1 MAQQLNPPAAGPAG
15 GPNDGAAHGAGHSA
29 IQGAV
34 QSETR
39 ARVMRT
45 RIKLCGMTRREDV
58 LHAIALGADAI
69 GMVFYPP
76 SPRSVSIEQAIA
88 LTRGLPPLLTVTG
101 LFVNAEPEWLRQVV
115 DAVPLSML
123 QFHGDA
129 DVDTPARCGQLAQ
142 TVGLPWVRALR
153 VGADT
158 APADLL
164 KWQLD
169 YAAAGA
175 NGVLLDTLV
184 DSYGGGGKVF
194 DWSIIPEE
202 LAHQAVLSGGLNAQN
217 VRDAVCRVRPYAV
230 DVSSGVEGSGSQ
242 HVKGVKDHAQMTAFV
257 HAVHA
262 ADAAADAE

>member
-1 MAQQLNPPAAGPAG
+1 MAQSLNPSATGQDHLG
-15 GPNDGAAHGAGHSA
+15 GPSSPDQGRALPNHSST
-29 IQGAV
+29 QL
-34 QSETR
+34 
-39 ARVMRT
+39 RT
-45 RIKLCGMTRREDV
+45 RIKLCGLTRREDV
-58 LHAIALGADAI
+58 LHAIDLGADAI

-76 SPRSVSIEQAIA
+76 SPRSVSIDQAVA
-88 LTRGLPPLLTVTG
+88 LTRGLPPLITVTG
-101 LFVNAEPEWLRQVV
+101 LFVNTEQAWLQQVV

-129 DVDTPARCGQLAQ
+129 DVDTPERCRQLAQ
-142 TVGLPWVRALR
+142 AVGLPWVRALR
-153 VGADT
+153 VGAGT

-184 DSYGGGGKVF
+184 DSYGGGGKAF
-194 DWSIIPEE
+194 DWSIIPED
-202 LAHQAVLSGGLNAQN
+202 LAHQAVLNGGLNAQN
-217 VRDAVCRVRPYAV
+217 VRDAVRRVRPYAV
-230 DVSSGVEGSGSQ
+230 DVSSGIEGTGSQ

>member
-1 MAQQLNPPAAGPAG
+1 MAQSLNSPAAGQDPVGSPGSLDQGRAL
-15 GPNDGAAHGAGHSA
+15 PSHSA
-29 IQGAV
+29 TQL
-34 QSETR
+34 
-39 ARVMRT
+39 RT

-58 LHAIALGADAI
+58 LHAIDLGADAI

-76 SPRSVSIEQAIA
+76 SPRSVSIEQAVS
-88 LTRGLPPLLTVTG
+88 LTRGLPPLLTVVG
-101 LFVNAEPEWLRQVV
+101 LFVNTEVAWLQQVV

-129 DVDTPARCGQLAQ
+129 DIDTPERCRQLAQ
-142 TVGLPWVRALR
+142 AVGLPWMRALR

-158 APADLL
+158 TSADLI

-169 YAAAGA
+169 YAVAGA
-175 NGVLLDTLV
+175 NGVMFDTLV

-194 DWSIIPEE
+194 DWSIIPED
-202 LAHQAVLSGGLNAQN
+202 LAHQAVLNGGLNAQN
-217 VRDAVCRVRPYAV
+217 VRDAVRRVRPYAV
-230 DVSSGVEGSGSQ
+230 DVSSGIEGTGSQ

-257 HAVHA
+257 RAVHA

>member
-1 MAQQLNPPAAGPAG
+1 MAQQLNPSAAGADALAG
-15 GPNDGAAHGAGHSA
+15 LEHNPGS
-29 IQGAV
+29 
-34 QSETR
+34 R
-39 ARVMRT
+39 RRLRT
-45 RIKLCGMTRREDV
+45 RIKLCGMTRLEDV
-58 LHAIALGADAI
+58 WHAIDLGADAI
-69 GMVFYPP
+69 GMVFYPA
-76 SPRSVSIEQAIA
+76 SPRFVSIEQALT
-88 LTRGLPPLLTVTG
+88 LTRNLPPLLTVTG
-101 LFVNAEPEWLRQVV
+101 LFVNADAEWVKQVV

-129 DVDTPARCGQLAQ
+129 AVDTPERCRQLAQ
-142 TVGLPWVRALR
+142 AAGLPWVRALR

-175 NGVLLDTLV
+175 KGVLLDTLV

-217 VRDAVCRVRPYAV
+217 VRDAVRRVRPYAV
-230 DVSSGVEGSGSQ
+230 DVSSGIEGTGSL

-262 ADAAADAE
+262 ADAE